1 MSSASGGTAT
11 TDGLYTV
18 RTFTS
23 SDSLTLS
30 SNIAGMPVN
39 TSAPVISGT
48 IGLGNT
54 FTCTTG
60 TWTGDPTITYAY
72 QWKRNGTNIGSATSS
87 TYTLV
92 GADSWS
98 TLTCAVTATNSITS
112 TSATSNGILISISSP
127 ITVDNQFGIN
137 TKLTPAVVNGGNI
150 TVTESVSLNLTTAT
164 ATEIT
169 EVNNLTKLAAVIAKG
184 PEITVAEATS
194 LSLATATARE
204 ITDVN
209 ELTKLT
215 ATVAT
220 TYAVT
225 DGVPVATGN
234 NAGSG
239 SGTTTTLS
247 QLWYMG

>member
-1 MSSASGGTAT
+1 VGGTKT
-11 TDGLYTV
+11 NNENYTIH
-18 RTFTS
+18 TFTS
-23 SDSLTLS
+23 SSTLTVTL
-30 SNIAGMPVN
+30 NAAGMPVN
-39 TSAPVISGT
+39 TSAPIISGT
-48 IGLGNT
+48 VSLGNT

-72 QWKRNGTNIGSATSS
+72 QWKRNGTNISSATSS
-87 TYTLV
+87 TYTIV
-92 GADSWS
+92 SADIWS
-98 TLTCAVTATNSITS
+98 TITCAVTATNSVAS
-112 TSATSNGILISISSP
+112 VSATSNGILVSISSP

-137 TKLTPAVVNGGNI
+137 TKLTPAVVNGGNV

-164 ATEIT
+164 VTEIS

-184 PEITVAEATS
+184 PDIAVAEATS
-194 LSLATATARE
+194 LSLTTATTRD
-204 ITDVN
+204 ITNVN
-209 ELTKLT
+209 DLTKLA

-220 TYAVT
+220 TYAVS